1 MSTAET
7 ERSHYVAHIRPGSN
21 WQIFDLREIWRFR
34 DLLWTLGERD
44 VKLRYRQTAL
54 GVFWILIQ
62 PLVAAG
68 IFAFVFGNV
77 ARLSSEGLPY
87 ILFSYAGM
95 VLWNSFSS
103 TLLKSGGSLIH
114 NSHLV
119 SRIYFPRVILPLST
133 VITTLVDFLV
143 SFAVLIIMLYAFQ
156 HPPTWTMLTVPFWVV
171 TIVALGLGIGLMNA
185 ALTVRYR
192 DVGNIAGVLMAF
204 LLYASPIA
212 YSVQSVPADHR
223 TLFLM
228 NPVASLLAG
237 FRWAVFGKGLVPWG
251 WVLYSVVFTVATIVV
266 GALVFKSRERKFA
279 DVI

>member
-1 MSTAET
+1 
-7 ERSHYVAHIRPGSN
+7 
-21 WQIFDLREIWRFR
+21 
-34 DLLWTLGERD
+34 
-44 VKLRYRQTAL
+44 
-54 GVFWILIQ
+54 
-62 PLVAAG
+62 
-68 IFAFVFGNV
+68 
-77 ARLSSEGLPY
+77 
-87 ILFSYAGM
+87 
-95 VLWNSFSS
+95 
-103 TLLKSGGSLIH
+103 
-114 NSHLV
+114 
-119 SRIYFPRVILPLST
+119 
-133 VITTLVDFLV
+133 
-143 SFAVLIIMLYAFQ
+143 
-156 HPPTWTMLTVPFWVV
+156 MLTVPFWVF

-251 WVLYSVVFTVATIVV
+251 WVLYSVVFTIATIIV